1 MRHQA
6 MLGEVSGFARPVLI
20 PPVADANADDAN
32 ANADFANANADFA
45 NADVAERA
53 MAAPEPRAL
62 TPPQPVAADPVGQ
75 IGIELASGVRMTG
88 GLKTA
93 LTHPP
98 LRPRLH

>member
-1 MRHQA
+1 

-32 ANADFANANADFA
+32 ANADFANA
-45 NADVAERA
+45 DVAERA

-62 TPPQPVAADPVGQ
+62 TPPQPVAVDPVGQ

>member
-20 PPVADANADDAN
+20 PPVADANADD
-32 ANADFANANADFA
+32 ANANADFA